1 MITYR
6 LQRSIIYIFKE
17 QIFFY
22 FQMLQMILFKNY
34 FFKELQIK
42 LKNLIR
48 EVKKKQV
55 IIK

>member
-1 MITYR
+1 
-6 LQRSIIYIFKE
+6 
-17 QIFFY
+17 
-22 FQMLQMILFKNY
+22 MLQMILFKNY